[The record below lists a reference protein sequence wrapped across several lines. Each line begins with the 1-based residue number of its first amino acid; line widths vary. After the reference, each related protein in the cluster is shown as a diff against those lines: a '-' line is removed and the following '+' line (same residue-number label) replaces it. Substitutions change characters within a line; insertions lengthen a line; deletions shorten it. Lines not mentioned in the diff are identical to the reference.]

1 MTEEDK
7 QKDKE
12 EASKVKEEKKKQ
24 RTYYNFTDTCVSLEA
39 STPVEPEEGKTVDC
53 DLSTLVYRST
63 ISRILFQVFCNI
75 CLAGSD
81 VVVQPITTDF
91 WPPAMSSA
99 IPRIIG
105 LLDDSSVT
113 LSQTAGELNF

>member
-1 MTEEDK
+1 M
-7 QKDKE
+7 
-12 EASKVKEEKKKQ
+12 
-24 RTYYNFTDTCVSLEA
+24 
-39 STPVEPEEGKTVDC
+39 
-53 DLSTLVYRST
+53 
-63 ISRILFQVFCNI
+63 
-75 CLAGSD
+75 D

-113 LSQTAGELNF
+113 LSQTAGELNFYSSATSSAAQSRDAFWELSISTSL